1 MNICREMNVALKRAV
16 LCFIPLGSRSLRQ
29 LCSLLGQDTTLR
41 DGDTGKQLV
50 QLLFVAGGNLKMTGD
65 DPGLLVASIV
75 SSQLEDLSSQVLE
88 DCGTNTFGIVALAE
102 KTMDSA
108 DLELETSTG

>member
-1 MNICREMNVALKRAV
+1 MVTPA
-16 LCFIPLGSRSLRQ
+16 S
-29 LCSLLGQDTTLR
+29 SLL
-41 DGDTGKQLV
+41 K
-50 QLLFVAGGNLKMTGD
+50 LLFVAGGNLKMTGD
-65 DPGLLVASIV
+65 DPGLLVVASIV

-88 DCGTNTFGIVALAE
+88 DCGTNTFGIIAIAE